1 MSADYAKVQ
10 GPAVAPALSLNGAG
24 ELRAAVFGNKQWYP
38 VVAKAT
44 RTMKTFALITGFLV
58 VACGASPTASAA
70 AAQPNRISVSYVAP
84 KNPAHQPIYQRLKE
98 VRFLERL
105 REFLSPVRLPRTLR
119 IKTEGCDGDANAW
132 YDDDVMVIC
141 YEYIDEI
148 WKIVPA
154 ETTPAGVTPIDALA
168 GPVFD
173 TCLHEFGHAIF
184 DMLKLPVFGREEDAA
199 DQVAAYLTLQLGKD
213 EARRQIGGTAYAYM
227 TEAKAATEPP
237 KLQHFANEHGT
248 PAQRFYNLLCIA
260 YGADAKLFGDL
271 VEKGYLPKERA
282 EGCADEYQQVAFAFT
297 KLVGPHID
305 RALAKKVLHQSWLPA
320 ATTRVPRRH

>member
-1 MSADYAKVQ
+1 MMPGTFARQFSAAR
-10 GPAVAPALSLNGAG
+10 NGT
-24 ELRAAVFGNKQWYP
+24 LRVSA
-38 VVAKAT
+38 AKAK
-44 RTMKTFALITGFLV
+44 RTMKTFASITACLFVGF
-58 VACGASPTASAA
+58 GAPETLHAA
-70 AAQPNRISVSYVAP
+70 PGQPNRISVSYVAP
-84 KNPAHQPIYQRLKE
+84 RDPAHQPIYRRLKE

-105 REFLSPVRLPRTLR
+105 RALLSPVRLPRTLR
-119 IKTEGCDGDANAW
+119 VRTEGCDGDANAW
-132 YDDDVMVIC
+132 YDEDVMVIC
-141 YEYIDEI
+141 YEYIDGI

-154 ETTPAGVTPIDALA
+154 QTTPAGIAPIDALV
-168 GPVFD
+168 GPVLD
-173 TCLHEFGHAIF
+173 TCLHEFAHAIF

-237 KLQHFANEHGT
+237 QLQHFANEHGT

-282 EGCADEYQQVAFAFT
+282 EGCADEYRQVAFAFK
-297 KLVGPHID
+297 KLVGAHID
-305 RALAKKVLHQSWLPA
+305 RGLAKKMLRQSWLPA
-320 ATTRVPRRH
+320 PTTPVPRRH

>member
-1 MSADYAKVQ
+1 
-10 GPAVAPALSLNGAG
+10 
-24 ELRAAVFGNKQWYP
+24 
-38 VVAKAT
+38 
-44 RTMKTFALITGFLV
+44 MKTLALIT
-58 VACGASPTASAA
+58 ACLFAASGAMETVDAGPART
-70 AAQPNRISVSYVAP
+70 NRISVSYLAP
-84 KNPAHQPIYQRLKE
+84 KNSAHQPIYQRLKE
-98 VRFLERL
+98 ARFLERL
-105 REFLSPVRLPRTLR
+105 QEFLSPVRLPRTLR
-119 IKTEGCDGDANAW
+119 IRTEGCDGDANAS
-132 YDDDVMVIC
+132 YEDDAIVIC

-148 WKIVPA
+148 WKTVPT
-154 ETTPAGVTPIDALA
+154 ETTPAGVRPIDALV

-227 TEAKAATEPP
+227 TEAKAAKEPP
-237 KLQHFANEHGT
+237 ALQQFANEHGT

-271 VEKGYLPKERA
+271 VAKGYLPKERA
-282 EGCADEYQQVAFAFT
+282 ENCADEYKQVAFAFK

-305 RALAKKVLHQSWLPA
+305 RGLAKKVLHQSWLPA
-320 ATTRVPRRH
+320 PTTRVPHRH